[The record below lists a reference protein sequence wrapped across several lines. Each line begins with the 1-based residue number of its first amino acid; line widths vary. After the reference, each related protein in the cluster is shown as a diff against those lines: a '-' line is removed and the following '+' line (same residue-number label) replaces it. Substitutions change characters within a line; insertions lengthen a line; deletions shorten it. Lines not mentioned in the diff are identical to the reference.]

1 VCLLSLA
8 CSAGGGDD
16 ASEVGPPP
24 PYGSGPLA
32 PTATGSVTSPNLGG
46 SLISG
51 PSLVGSA
58 PTAAP
63 NDGCGSNLLGIVR
76 DFKNDHAD
84 FGDKTKVQDDRGVIA
99 PQLGPDRKPVFNRT
113 GPSNTISGP
122 ATFDHWYRDT
132 SGINQSVEYTF
143 MFRDNGN
150 GVLTYDNQ
158 AFFPLD
164 NQLFGNE
171 YLDHNFSFTSEIHTD
186 FAYRG
191 GEVFTFAG
199 DDDLWVFINNRLAID
214 LGGVHAS
221 QSQTFDLDDRAAEFG
236 LVAGQNYTLDL
247 FQAERHPNNSTF
259 RVDTTLSFVSCG
271 TIILR

>member
-1 VCLLSLA
+1 V
-8 CSAGGGDD
+8 
-16 ASEVGPPP
+16 EPPP
-24 PYGSGPLA
+24 PFGGGPLA
-32 PTATGSVTSPNLGG
+32 PTGTAMAPDLGG

-51 PSLVGSA
+51 GPLVSGGPSS
-58 PTAAP
+58 AP

-76 DFKNDHAD
+76 DFKNDHPD

-122 ATFDHWYRDT
+122 VSFDQWYRDT
-132 SGINQSVEYTF
+132 AGVNQSIEYTF

-158 AFFPLD
+158 QFFPLD

-171 YLDHNFSFTSEIHTD
+171 YLSHNFSFTSELHTE

-221 QSQTFDLDDRAAEFG
+221 QNQTFDLDDRAAEFG
-236 LVAGQNYTLDL
+236 LAAGQNYPLDL
-247 FQAERHPNNSTF
+247 FQAERHPANSTF